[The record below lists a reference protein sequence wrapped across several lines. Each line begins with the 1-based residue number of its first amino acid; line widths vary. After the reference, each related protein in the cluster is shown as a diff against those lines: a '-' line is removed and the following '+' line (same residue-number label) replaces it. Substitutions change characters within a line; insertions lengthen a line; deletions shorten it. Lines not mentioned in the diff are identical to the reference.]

1 MNEAVFISDLHLHP
15 NDQGILQRFQDFVLW
30 ARHHT
35 RSIYILGDFF
45 HVWAGDDT
53 IDSWGRQIARN
64 LAQLSQWGISVYLMC
79 GNRDFLLGQ
88 PFYSMANVSALPD
101 PSCILLGQKKI
112 LLTHG
117 DRYCTADKN
126 HQRLR
131 FWTRNFWFPRLFQC
145 LPRAFRQKIV
155 ATVRVKSQQQSLSLQ
170 MMDVVKDSL
179 ITHLQQVGVETVIH
193 GHTHRPGLTVHHQS
207 EKTFQ
212 QYVLSDWDSSPQI
225 LCYNEN
231 DGFFYQGLIS

>member
-15 NDQGILQRFQDFVLW
+15 IDHSILNRFQDFVLW
-30 ARHHT
+30 ARYHT

-53 IDSWGRQIARN
+53 IDQWAQQIGLQ
-64 LAQLSQWGISVYLMC
+64 LAQLSQHGIPVYFMC

-88 PFYSMANVSALPD
+88 RFYSMARVIALPD
-101 PSCILLGQKKI
+101 PYCIQIGQKNI

-117 DRYCTADKN
+117 DRYCTADQN

-131 FWTRNFWFPRLFQC
+131 LLTRNRWFPILFQW
-145 LPRAFRQKIV
+145 LPRRLRQNIV
-155 ATVRVKSQQQSLSLQ
+155 ATVRIKSQQKQLSMQ
-170 MMDVVKDSL
+170 AMDVVKSSL
-179 ITHLQQVGVETVIH
+179 LSHLAQYGVDTVIH
-193 GHTHRPGLTVHHQS
+193 GHTHRPGLTVHHTP
-207 EKTFQ
+207 EKVVQ

-225 LCYNEN
+225 LCYNDH
-231 DGFFYQGLIS
+231 DGFFYQGLVS